1 MRAQAGKSGDGNTIY
16 LEASMPGN
24 TTQLRLAAVEHS
36 WRQTLE
42 GTPTQIGKLAYLA
55 SLRTGQAAQYQHY
68 GLAQRLG
75 EDGTSAMLSNSHV
88 RVFREW
94 LALPLTQQ
102 KQDVG
107 RYLFE
112 GEGDGAS
119 SLASWIALEPW
130 AAWFPLASRDVE
142 RELYRGDM
150 TIVLELLRREASVDR
165 RDPDL

>member
-1 MRAQAGKSGDGNTIY
+1 M
-16 LEASMPGN
+16 
-24 TTQLRLAAVEHS
+24 
-36 WRQTLE
+36 
-42 GTPTQIGKLAYLA
+42 
-55 SLRTGQAAQYQHY
+55 
-68 GLAQRLG
+68 LG
-75 EDGTSAMLSNSHV
+75 NSHV

-130 AAWFPLASRDVE
+130 AAWFPLASRNVE